1 MDEPTLMR
9 IQSDP
14 NYIRLS
20 QTRKTFGWTLSIIM
34 LVIYYGFIALV
45 AFAPNV
51 IGIKV
56 SGSITFGLVLG
67 VAVILSAIILTGIY
81 VWRANAQYDA
91 LTKAIVD
98 ASALSS
104 STMGVR

>member
-1 MDEPTLMR
+1 MDEPTLLR
-9 IQSDP
+9 IQNDP

-56 SGSITFGLVLG
+56 GSSITFGLILG
-67 VAVILSAIILTGIY
+67 VAVILSAIVLTGIY

-98 ASALSS
+98 ASALGS